1 LSDFLGLISTEPL
14 NIYESDISLLI
25 KTKKF
30 KVILIKLI
38 SVNLPES
45 YLKVLEILVSEGKFP
60 NRSEAIRVSIR
71 DLIKT
76 EYLLDESIERNVS
89 PTLIESE
96 ISNEVEE
103 KIFT

>member
-1 LSDFLGLISTEPL
+1 MSDFWGLISTKSL
-14 NIYESDISLLI
+14 NISLSYIFLLI

-45 YLKVLEILVSEGKFP
+45 YLKVLEILVADGKFP

-76 EYLLDESIERNVS
+76 EFLLDESIERNVS
-89 PTLIESE
+89 PTLIESK

-103 KIFT
+103 KLFT

>member
-1 LSDFLGLISTEPL
+1 MSDFLGLISTKSL
-14 NIYESDISLLI
+14 NISLSYIFLLI

-30 KVILIKLI
+30 KVNLIKLI

-76 EYLLDESIERNVS
+76 EFLLDESIERNVS
-89 PTLIESE
+89 PSLIASK

-103 KIFT
+103 KLFT

>member
-1 LSDFLGLISTEPL
+1 MSDFLGLISTESL
-14 NIYESDISLLI
+14 NISLSYIFLLI

-45 YLKVLEILVSEGKFP
+45 YLKVLEILVAEGKFP

-89 PTLIESE
+89 PTLIESK

-103 KIFT
+103 KLFT

>member
-1 LSDFLGLISTEPL
+1 MSDFLGLISTKSL
-14 NIYESDISLLI
+14 NISLSYIFLLI

-30 KVILIKLI
+30 KVNLIKLI
-38 SVNLPES
+38 SVNLPEY

-76 EYLLDESIERNVS
+76 EFLLDESIERNVS
-89 PTLIESE
+89 PSLIASK

-103 KIFT
+103 KLFT

>member
-1 LSDFLGLISTEPL
+1 MSDFLGLISTEPL
-14 NIYESDISLLI
+14 NIYEGDISLLI